1 MLAYADVCWRTMQT
15 VLRIGF
21 LNDKLVERRDEYLS
35 LFDLGTQFTCFTG
48 ALLVQKY
55 KY

>member
-1 MLAYADVCWRTMQT
+1 MLTYADVCWRALQT

-35 LFDLGTQFTCFTG
+35 LFDLGNQFACFTC